1 MMEGNSFPSTTIRSI
16 ERFSM
21 QEIHIALEEL
31 KFGGVMIYP
40 LLVLGVIA
48 LAIIIDKAYIY
59 RRYVTLPTPLL
70 TLVETYE
77 FAWADLKQQTA
88 SLMPGNYFGRFF
100 EMIYDNRSNPSWWVE
115 SRAADEAQLIEKA
128 LNRGLWVLETIVTA
142 APLLGL
148 VGTIVGMME
157 SFKLIGGS
165 GLVNPTGITGGV
177 AQALI
182 ATTLGLVIAI
192 IALFSFNFFSH
203 LQSRTMDEM
212 ERLGTRL
219 VDHIRMDQEKN
230 GSAL

>member
-1 MMEGNSFPSTTIRSI
+1 
-16 ERFSM
+16 M

-31 KFGGVMIYP
+31 RFGGAMIYP
-40 LLVLGVIA
+40 LLVLGVLA
-48 LAIIIDKAYIY
+48 LAIILDKAYTY
-59 RRYVTLPTPLL
+59 RRYVMLPASLL
-70 TLVETYE
+70 TLVETYG
-77 FAWADLKQQTA
+77 FAWADLEHQTD
-88 SLMPGNYFGRFF
+88 SLVSGNYFGRFF
-100 EMIYDNRSNPSWWVE
+100 RVIYDNRSNPPWWVE

-128 LNRGLWVLETIVTA
+128 LSRGLWVLETIVTA

-182 ATTLGLVIAI
+182 ATTLGLIIAI
-192 IALFSFNFFSH
+192 MALFSFNFFSH

>member
-1 MMEGNSFPSTTIRSI
+1 
-16 ERFSM
+16 M
-21 QEIHIALEEL
+21 QDLYSALQTL
-31 KFGGVMIYP
+31 QFGGIAVYP
-40 LLVLGVIA
+40 LLILGLIVLIIA
-48 LAIIIDKAYIY
+48 LDKAYVY
-59 RRYVTLPTPLL
+59 WRYVKLPHQVL
-70 TLVETYE
+70 TLVETYG
-77 FAWADLKQQTA
+77 FAWSELEKQIR
-88 SLMPGNYFGRFF
+88 SFIPGNYFGRFF
-100 EMIYDNRSNPSWWVE
+100 KVIADNRSNPAWWVE

-157 SFKLIGGS
+157 SFRLIGGN

-192 IALFSFNFFSH
+192 IALFAFNFFSH
-203 LQSRTMDEM
+203 MQAKNLDEM

-219 VDHIRMDQEKN
+219 IDHIRMDQDRQEVQFETAKIAAVQARTN
-230 GSAL
+230 

>member
-1 MMEGNSFPSTTIRSI
+1 
-16 ERFSM
+16 M
-21 QEIHIALEEL
+21 QEMHIALEEL
-31 KFGGVMIYP
+31 RFGGAMIYP

-48 LAIIIDKAYIY
+48 LVLILDKAFTY
-59 RRYVTLPTPLL
+59 RRYVKLPASLL
-70 TLVETYE
+70 TLVETYG
-77 FAWADLKQQTA
+77 FAWADLQQQTA
-88 SLMPGNYFGRFF
+88 SLAPENYFGRFF
-100 EMIYDNRSNPSWWVE
+100 RVIFDNRSNPSWWVE
-115 SRAADEAQLIEKA
+115 SRAADEAQLIEKK

-182 ATTLGLVIAI
+182 ATTLGLIIAI

-203 LQSRTMDEM
+203 LQSGTMDEM
-212 ERLGTRL
+212 ERLGTRM

-230 GSAL
+230 GSAQ

>member
-1 MMEGNSFPSTTIRSI
+1 M
-16 ERFSM
+16 
-21 QEIHIALEEL
+21 HDLYKALKTL
-31 KFGGVMIYP
+31 QFGGAMIYP

-48 LAIIIDKAYIY
+48 LAIILDKAFIY
-59 RRYVTLPTPLL
+59 RRFVTLPASLRALL
-70 TLVETYE
+70 ETYE
-77 FAWADLKQQTA
+77 FAWADLQKQTA
-88 SLMPGNYFGRFF
+88 SLASGNYFGRFF
-100 EMIYDNRSNPSWWVE
+100 QVVFDNRSNPAWWVE

-128 LNRGLWVLETIVTA
+128 LNRGLWVLETVVTA

-148 VGTIVGMME
+148 VGTIIGMME

-182 ATTLGLVIAI
+182 ATTLGLIIAL

-230 GSAL
+230 RSAL

>member
-1 MMEGNSFPSTTIRSI
+1 M
-16 ERFSM
+16 
-21 QEIHIALEEL
+21 HIALEML
-31 KFGGVMIYP
+31 RVGGAMIYP
-40 LLVLGVIA
+40 LLILGVLA
-48 LAIIIDKAYIY
+48 LAIILDKTYIY
-59 RRYVTLPTPLL
+59 RRYVTLPVSLQA
-70 TLVETYE
+70 LVETYG
-77 FAWADLKQQTA
+77 FAWADLQQQTT
-88 SLMPGNYFGRFF
+88 SLVPGNYFGRFF
-100 EMIYDNRSNPSWWVE
+100 RVIFDNRRHPAWWVE

-128 LNRGLWVLETIVTA
+128 LNKGLWVLETIVTA

-182 ATTLGLVIAI
+182 ATTLGLI
-192 IALFSFNFFSH
+192 IALIALFAFNFFSH
-203 LQSRTMDEM
+203 LQSRIMDEM

-230 GSAL
+230 GTI

>member
-1 MMEGNSFPSTTIRSI
+1 MAEGTSFPSATIHSI
-16 ERFSM
+16 ERLTM
-21 QEIHIALEEL
+21 LEIHMALEAL
-31 KFGGVMIYP
+31 HFGGAMIYP
-40 LLVLGVIA
+40 LLILGVLA
-48 LAIIIDKAYIY
+48 LAIILDKTYIY
-59 RRYVTLPTPLL
+59 RRYVTLPVSLQA
-70 TLVETYE
+70 LVETYG

-88 SLMPGNYFGRFF
+88 SLVPGNYFGRFF
-100 EMIYDNRSNPSWWVE
+100 QVIYDNRTNPSWWVE

-128 LNRGLWVLETIVTA
+128 LSRGLWVLETIVTA

-182 ATTLGLVIAI
+182 ATTLGLI
-192 IALFSFNFFSH
+192 IALIALFAFNFFSH
-203 LQSRTMDEM
+203 LQSRIMDEM

-230 GSAL
+230 GTI

>member
-1 MMEGNSFPSTTIRSI
+1 
-16 ERFSM
+16 M
-21 QEIHIALEEL
+21 QEINIALEQL
-31 KFGGVMIYP
+31 KFGGAMIYP
-40 LLVLGVIA
+40 LLVLGVLA
-48 LAIIIDKAYIY
+48 MAIIIDKAFTY
-59 RRYVTLPTPLL
+59 RRYVMLPSSLL
-70 TLVETYE
+70 TLVETYG
-77 FAWADLKQQTA
+77 FAWADLQQQTA
-88 SLMPGNYFGRFF
+88 SLVRGNYFGRFF
-100 EMIYDNRSNPSWWVE
+100 QVIYDNRTNPAWWVE

-128 LNRGLWVLETIVTA
+128 LSRGLWILETIVTA

-157 SFKLIGGS
+157 SFRLIGGS

-182 ATTLGLVIAI
+182 ATTLGLIIAI

-212 ERLGTRL
+212 ERLGTRM